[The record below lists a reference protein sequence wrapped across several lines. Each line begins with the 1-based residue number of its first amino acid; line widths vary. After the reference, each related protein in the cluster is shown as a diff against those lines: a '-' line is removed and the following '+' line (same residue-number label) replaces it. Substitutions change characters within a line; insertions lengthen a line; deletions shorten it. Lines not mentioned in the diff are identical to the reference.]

1 MCNVYKSLMT
11 IPYLFCLSDELI
23 LSPPSIPR
31 KSFITVKIPRPPPWP
46 HVLPPLT
53 WDSCSPAEHEMERQ
67 ARKATAA
74 ALKQNL
80 RKNGTTMTTDL
91 SHQGSG
97 WKKYKPAHTWRE
109 PGEKWNNG
117 CRPHQ
122 SSFCEKLVES
132 PFKKTKSW
140 LHGSSKDTGE
150 MAMSGTRNIIDTFW
164 SFKNYFPIYRNH
176 KSTANIG
183 DGIGKELNPISF
195 DRGGQEDLEV
205 NSKKIFIWILVKF

>member
-1 MCNVYKSLMT
+1 MT
-11 IPYLFCLSDELI
+11 ISYLFCLSDELI

-31 KSFITVKIPRPPPWP
+31 ESFITVKIPPPCPL
-46 HVLPPLT
+46 VLPPLT

-67 ARKATAA
+67 ARKAKAE
-74 ALKQNL
+74 LKQNP
-80 RKNGTTMTTDL
+80 RKNGTTLTTDL

-97 WKKYKPAHTWRE
+97 WKKKYKPAHTWRK

-122 SSFCEKLVES
+122 SSFCEKLAES

-140 LHGSSKDTGE
+140 LHGSSTDTGE

-164 SFKNYFPIYRNH
+164 SFKNYFPIYINH

-195 DRGGQEDLEV
+195 DRGGEEDLEV